1 MDRTDGVREEMMVMV
16 EREER
21 EEREG
26 SDTNMLRPSWSER
39 DMADC
44 LQLLVL

>member
-16 EREER
+16 ER

>member
-26 SDTNMLRPSWSER
+26 SDTNMLRPSCSER

>member
-1 MDRTDGVREEMMVMV
+1 MVMV
-16 EREER
+16 EWEEREER